1 MKINYIS
8 LMDLKDVYP
17 LWEKGSRRFGW
28 EFCLDER
35 RPSKL
40 FGHKITRMNNEG

>member
-28 EFCLDER
+28 EFVWM
-35 RPSKL
+35 K
-40 FGHKITRMNNEG
+40 EGLLNYSGIK